1 MGETSAVHVT
11 EDDVSKG
18 GLTAVVEAGGREEE
32 RWGRGGGGGE
42 VVSLSGGA
50 VDDHSS
56 MRDVFQ
62 GSFVLMLS
70 A

>member
-1 MGETSAVHVT
+1 MHVT
-11 EDDVSKG
+11 EDDVPKG
-18 GLTAVVEAGGREEE
+18 GLTAVMEAGGREEE

-42 VVSLSGGA
+42 GVSLSGGA

-56 MRDVFQ
+56 MRDDFQ
-62 GSFVLMLS
+62 GSFDLMLS